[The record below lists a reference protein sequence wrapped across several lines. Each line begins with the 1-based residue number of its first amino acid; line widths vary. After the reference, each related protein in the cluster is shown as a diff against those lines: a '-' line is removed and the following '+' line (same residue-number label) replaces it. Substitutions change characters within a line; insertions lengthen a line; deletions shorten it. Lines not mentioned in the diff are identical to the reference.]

1 MRNISWRITRLA
13 SSNQGS
19 STQFRRLG
27 RIDARDWT
35 RERRVISR
43 RHKMRAA
50 GVEVTTAGNEDK
62 GSRRR
67 PTGKCI
73 STRYHLPVFYPRY
86 AYTPIRAYVR
96 DACARQ
102 PVALYT
108 SGAQTAGNPDACDL
122 SLEIPRKSR
131 DNFSFPRPCPSRRV
145 RFVLRLRE
153 K

>member
-1 MRNISWRITRLA
+1 MESSIQENCRSTISRGTCTCVTSRGESRV

-50 GVEVTTAGNEDK
+50 GVEVTAGNEDK

-73 STRYHLPVFYPRY
+73 SIRYHLPVFYPRY

-102 PVALYT
+102 PVALYVQR
-108 SGAQTAGNPDACDL
+108 AN
-122 SLEIPRKSR
+122 
-131 DNFSFPRPCPSRRV
+131 RRE
-145 RFVLRLRE
+145 LRCV
-153 K
+153 

>member
-1 MRNISWRITRLA
+1 MKTSFNRKYGIANSRKLQKHDFSRNVHVRNISWRITRLA

-96 DACARQ
+96 DACARA
-102 PVALYT
+102 PASRALYVRR
-108 SGAQTAGNPDACDL
+108 ANRR
-122 SLEIPRKSR
+122 EPR
-131 DNFSFPRPCPSRRV
+131 CV
-145 RFVLRLRE
+145 
-153 K
+153 